1 MKFGFIELL
10 TQLKIKNLQ
19 IRQCSC
25 RKVENCPL
33 GGQCLNKNVI
43 YQATVTPN
51 QNEAEAKNYVGLTST
66 TFKERLGTHKFSF
79 RHEERRRD
87 TTLSQH
93 VWKLKDRNVPHE
105 IKWKLIDKAQPFSPV
120 SGICALCTVEK
131 YYIMFK
137 PELAE
142 INKRDEINNYCPH
155 KISAL
160 LENTNPLGIG

>member
-1 MKFGFIELL
+1 MKLKPKTMLGSPP
-10 TQLKIKNLQ
+10 QLSRNDLEHINFHSDMKKD
-19 IRQCSC
+19 
-25 RKVENCPL
+25 
-33 GGQCLNKNVI
+33 
-43 YQATVTPN
+43 A
-51 QNEAEAKNYVGLTST
+51 
-66 TFKERLGTHKFSF
+66 GTG
-79 RHEERRRD
+79 
-87 TTLSQH
+87 TG
-93 VWKLKDRNVPHE
+93 KLKDRNVPHE